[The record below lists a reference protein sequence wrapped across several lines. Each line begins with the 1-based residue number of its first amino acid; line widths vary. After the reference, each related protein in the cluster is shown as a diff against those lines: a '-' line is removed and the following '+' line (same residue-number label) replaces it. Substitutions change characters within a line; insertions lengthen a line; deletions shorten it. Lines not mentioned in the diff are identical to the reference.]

1 MTISSVSPTASST
14 SAAAA
19 SSTTASSAAAATNT
33 LSYDDFL
40 TLLMTELQHQDPT
53 QPMDPTAMVTQLATV
68 SQVGQAVVTNQTLN
82 SLLISSSL
90 SQAESMIGQT
100 VTSTDGSST
109 GVVNSVSVS
118 STGATA
124 TLTNGDQVPL
134 ATGATVQ

>member
-1 MTISSVSPTASST
+1 MTTAISSVGAASNAAATTSTRST

-19 SSTTASSAAAATNT
+19 TNA

-68 SQVGQAVVTNQTLN
+68 SQVGQSVVTNQHLT
-82 SLLISSSL
+82 SLLNTSSL
-90 SQAESMIGQT
+90 AQAESMIGHT
-100 VTSTDGSST
+100 ITSADGLTT
-109 GVVNSVSVS
+109 GVVHSVAVS

-124 TLTNGDQVPL
+124 TLTNGLSVSL
-134 ATGATVQ
+134 SSGAIIQ